1 MEDIDKSFEKK
12 LEKAPGYDIK
22 LLIETKFVRDNP
34 TDAKQAVGTQSK
46 SLNLYRED
54 DCATMMQLE
63 KFAKLDCDKNKQDS
77 VQILYK

>member
-34 TDAKQAVGTQSK
+34 TDAK
-46 SLNLYRED
+46 
-54 DCATMMQLE
+54 
-63 KFAKLDCDKNKQDS
+63 
-77 VQILYK
+77 

>member
-1 MEDIDKSFEKK
+1 MEDIDNSFEKK
-12 LEKAPGYDIK
+12 LKKTPGYDIK

-46 SLNLYRED
+46 ILNMDRAD

-63 KFAKLDCDKNKQDS
+63 SFA
-77 VQILYK
+77 